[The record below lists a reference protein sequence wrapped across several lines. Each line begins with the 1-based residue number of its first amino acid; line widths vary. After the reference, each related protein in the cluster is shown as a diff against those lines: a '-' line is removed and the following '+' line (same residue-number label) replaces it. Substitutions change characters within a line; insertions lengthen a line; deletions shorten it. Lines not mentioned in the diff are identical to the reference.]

1 MFMEFFIIFL
11 TIFCSFFIFCLMNLF
26 ISSKSMEKWLE
37 VKFLHENNLIDYDC
51 LHEQKD
57 LFNYNRYK
65 KSGCPALTNKL
76 YKAILYVEARVARKE
91 LENE

>member
-1 MFMEFFIIFL
+1 MEFL
-11 TIFCSFFIFCLMNLF
+11 TIFLIIMGSLFIFCLIGLF
-26 ISSKSMEKWLE
+26 VSSKSMEKWIE

-76 YKAILYVEARVARKE
+76 YKAILYVEAEVAKKAQVQ
-91 LENE
+91 ND

>member
-1 MFMEFFIIFL
+1 MEFFIIFL
-11 TIFCSFFIFCLMNLF
+11 SVLGSLLIFCLICLF
-26 ISSKSMEKWLE
+26 ISGKSFEKWVE

-65 KSGCPALTNKL
+65 KSGCSALTNKL
-76 YKAILYVEARVARKE
+76 YKAILYIEAQVEKKAQV
-91 LENE
+91 